1 MKNYPEFRA
10 ARLLLAVL
18 LFAPSPGSAAVSA
31 QLQETGDLT
40 IVAPAAPGGGWDQ
53 TARVMQHVLREL
65 GVARSVQVV
74 NVPGAAGTIG
84 LARFVSSE
92 RGRDD
97 ALLVTGLVM
106 VSGVVANQSPLT
118 FADVTPIARL
128 SGEYE
133 VIVVPATSPFR
144 TLADLVAALRANPR
158 ATSFGGGS
166 AGGTDEIL
174 VRLLAARVGVAGED
188 VNYVAYSGGGQAL
201 AAVLGAHVSAAVSG
215 LGEFRTQIES
225 GELHALAISAPDR
238 ALDIAIPTFHE
249 QGVDLTLLN
258 WRGVVAA
265 PDLSRAGRAKLFGV
279 VRQLSQSPAWKA
291 ALKQRGWA
299 DLYMEGEEFERFLRS
314 ETARVA
320 GVIRPRGAASRTS
333 SAPFARV
340 VMIGFLG
347 SASLAFLMWMRSRRA
362 AGSAVVSPTM
372 PNRQALLAVA
382 SAVLLNALFIDHVGF
397 VLTSALSF
405 IIVARAF
412 GSRRLVRDVGIAVL
426 LAASVHLT
434 FTRLLGVRL
443 PPGPFS
449 AGAGVR

>member
-1 MKNYPEFRA
+1 MNYYHLRTFA
-10 ARLLLAVL
+10 
-18 LFAPSPGSAAVSA
+18 LFALSATPVAA
-31 QLQETGDLT
+31 QREGTGDLT
-40 IVAPAAPGGGWDQ
+40 VVSPAAPGGGWDQ

-106 VSGVVANQSPLT
+106 VSGVVANQSPVTL
-118 FADVTPIARL
+118 ADVTPIARL

-133 VIVVPATSPFR
+133 VIVVPATSPYR
-144 TLADLVAALRANPR
+144 TLSELVAALRAKPR

-174 VRLLAARVGVAGED
+174 VRLLAARVGVAPKD

-215 LGEFRTQIES
+215 FEEFRAQIET
-225 GELHALAISAPDR
+225 GELRALAISAPER
-238 ALDIAIPTFHE
+238 APDIAIPTFHE
-249 QGVDLTLLN
+249 QGIDLTLLN

-265 PDLSRAGRAKLFGV
+265 PDLSRAGRAKLARI
-279 VRQLSQSPAWKA
+279 VRQMSGSPAWKA
-291 ALKQRGWA
+291 ALTQRGWA

-320 GVIRPRGAASRTS
+320 DVIRPRGVASRAR
-333 SAPFARV
+333 SAPFARFV
-340 VMIGFLG
+340 IV
-347 SASLAFLMWMRSRRA
+347 AF
-362 AGSAVVSPTM
+362 AGAM
-372 PNRQALLAVA
+372 ALALLAWIRRRRASGSAARSPTVPNRRAFLAVA
-382 SAVLLNALFIDHVGF
+382 AAVLLNAALIDHAGF
-397 VLTSALSF
+397 VLTTALSF
-405 IIVARAF
+405 IVVARAF
-412 GSRRLVRDVGIAVL
+412 G
-426 LAASVHLT
+426 
-434 FTRLLGVRL
+434 
-443 PPGPFS
+443 
-449 AGAGVR
+449 